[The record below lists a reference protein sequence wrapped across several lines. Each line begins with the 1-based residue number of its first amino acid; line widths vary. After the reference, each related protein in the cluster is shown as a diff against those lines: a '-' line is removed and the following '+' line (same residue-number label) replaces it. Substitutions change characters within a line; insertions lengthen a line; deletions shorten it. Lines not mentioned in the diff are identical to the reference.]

1 MESTFE
7 PSTLYILLWTLV
19 FSINVLYAIFCGLI
33 YAVSRLK
40 EFLYYGLYNLF
51 LLTFILLK
59 APFGQEYT
67 NMLYLSKFG
76 GYNWFSQNIY
86 LTFFVFFYVAFLDM
100 HLHFPK
106 MTRLY
111 KRFMVI
117 GLLVG
122 ATIFAF
128 EILNFS
134 PGYYAYFFIYIFS
147 PLLFILTLIAIYLA
161 YKTPNKLGIFV
172 ITGVLFY
179 NFFAFFALYKSM
191 QINPGEEPIK
201 YFYIG
206 ILIESLVFMFG
217 LGYKVNLIN
226 SEKMAAQQAIIKQQ
240 NETQKLH
247 TQYQEELE
255 QKLNIQAQELHLAQE
270 AAEKAKIKSIEAKY
284 QNELQSLRLAS
295 LQSQMNPHFLFNAL
309 NSIKYFLIENHKD
322 QAIQY
327 LNKFSKL
334 IRKILESSRIESQSL
349 DEELNIIELYLNI
362 ENIRFEE
369 KIEYSIVIDCPTGSI
384 RVPPLILQPFVENAI
399 WHGLML
405 SDQSKLLEI
414 RVFKQDGIIK
424 LSLKDN
430 GVGRQKSASIKNQ
443 HTVKKD
449 SVGLKLTEERL
460 GFFNQKFGLDYRYVF
475 HDLIDSHGDPAG
487 TEVIFSFKLAGFQ
500 NG

>member
-1 MESTFE
+1 MESTYE
-7 PSTLYILLWTLV
+7 PSTFYFLLWTLV
-19 FSINVLYAIFCGLI
+19 FSINLLYALFCGLI

-51 LLTFILLK
+51 LLSFILIK
-59 APFGQEYT
+59 APFGIEFS
-67 NMLYLSKFG
+67 NALYLSRFG

-100 HLHFPK
+100 HVHFPK
-106 MTRLY
+106 MTRFY
-111 KRFMVI
+111 RRFMLG
-117 GLLVG
+117 GLIVG
-122 ATIFAF
+122 ALIFIF
-128 EILNFS
+128 EILSFKV
-134 PGYYAYFFIYIFS
+134 GYYSYFFIYVFL
-147 PLLFILTLIAIYLA
+147 PLLFVLTLIAIYLA

-172 ITGVLFY
+172 ITGVLVY
-179 NFFAFFALYKSM
+179 NFFAFFALYKSLH
-191 QINPGEEPIK
+191 ISPGEEPIK

-226 SEKMAAQQAIIKQQ
+226 SEKMAAQEAIIQQ
-240 NETQKLH
+240 QDETQKLH

-255 QKLNIQAQELHLAQE
+255 QKLKSQAHELQQAQET
-270 AAEKAKIKSIEAKY
+270 AEKEKIKSLEIKF

-309 NSIKYFLIENHKD
+309 NSIKYFLIENNKD
-322 QAIQY
+322 HAIQY

-334 IRKILESSRIESQSL
+334 IRKILESSRIESHSL

-369 KIEYSIVIDCPTGSI
+369 KIQYQIIRDCPTGSI

-430 GVGRQKSASIKNQ
+430 GVGREKSAAIKNQ

-449 SVGLKLTEERL
+449 SVGLKLTGERL
-460 GFFNQKFGLDYRYVF
+460 EFFNQKFGLGYRYVF
-475 HDLIDSHGDPAG
+475 HDLIDSNGESAG
-487 TEVIFSFKLAGFQ
+487 TEVIFSFHLTEL
-500 NG
+500 